1 MRSTGLAPPLYNP
14 ISTVHTVHIKYAQQV
29 PVDAELLLSAS
40 DSKPMYQQIV
50 DQITAK
56 VLAGDWKAGQALPS
70 IRELASASRVSVITV
85 KRAYAELGLAGIIV
99 TRHGMGSFVAES
111 PDLAAGLLRAEFHQH
126 FDAMLACAAR
136 LGISRDAIR
145 QLLDDEPSDPET
157 ISSGGST
164 P

>member
-1 MRSTGLAPPLYNP
+1 M
-14 ISTVHTVHIKYAQQV
+14 HIKYVQKESV
-29 PVDAELLLSAS
+29 SAELFLSAG
-40 DSKPMYQQIV
+40 DAAPMYQQIV

-56 VLAGDWKAGQALPS
+56 VMAGDWQAGQALPS

-111 PDLAAGLLRAEFHQH
+111 STLPTDLLRAEFNQH
-126 FDAMLACAAR
+126 FVAMLASAAR
-136 LGISRDAIR
+136 LAISRNEIR
-145 QLLDDEPSDPET
+145 QLLADDDSDRT
-157 ISSGGST
+157 SDSSEGST